1 MKSILLVALGGAL
14 GSVTRFKIS
23 GWILH
28 NSINWR
34 FPLSTFMVNM
44 IGCLVIGLLAGLAA
58 KDNFFSENAR
68 VFLFTGIVGGFTTFS
83 AFELDAFFLL
93 KKGDVLV
100 AGGYLMLSIFI
111 GLLALWIG
119 FSLIPNKS

>member
-14 GSVTRFKIS
+14 GSVTRFKLS

-58 KDNFFSENAR
+58 KDNFFSESAR

-93 KKGDVLV
+93 KKVDVLV
-100 AGGYLMLSIFI
+100 AGSYLMLSIFI
-111 GLLALWIG
+111 GLLALWVG

>member
-14 GSVTRFKIS
+14 GSVTRFKLS

-58 KDNFFSENAR
+58 KDNFFSESAR

-100 AGGYLMLSIFI
+100 AGSYLMLSIFI
-111 GLLALWIG
+111 GLLALWVG

>member
-1 MKSILLVALGGAL
+1 
-14 GSVTRFKIS
+14 
-23 GWILH
+23 
-28 NSINWR
+28 
-34 FPLSTFMVNM
+34 MVNM

>member
-58 KDNFFSENAR
+58 KDNFFSENSR